1 MNPAPAAIG
10 QLVRQTRKQQGLRQ
24 VELASFADV
33 SVRFLHELEHGK
45 AGAELGLTL
54 KVLNAL
60 GIEVRLTPPS
70 TADV

>member
-10 QLVRQTRKQQGLRQ
+10 QIIRETRKQQGLKQ

-45 AGAELGLTL
+45 ASAELGLTL
-54 KVLNAL
+54 KVLSTL
-60 GIEVRLTPPS
+60 GIAIRLTPPA
-70 TADV
+70 ADDA